1 MARQPGGTH
10 QRREDTANP
19 RASRLA
25 VLRILHAADVRQ
37 ADVLD
42 VLREALE
49 HDESRDDDELAGA
62 PLDGFAIALLHGI
75 GATLP
80 ELDARIGRSA
90 RGWRVERMPVVD
102 RNVLRLAIH
111 ELLTE
116 VTPVAVVLDEAVRL
130 ASDLSTD
137 DSSRYVNGVLASIVR
152 ELETE
157 GRLDRSDD
165 GHPQT

>member
-10 QRREDTANP
+10 PRREDTANP

-37 ADVLD
+37 ADVLE

-62 PLDGFAIALLHGI
+62 PLDRFAITLLHGI

-116 VTPVAVVLDEAVRL
+116 VTPVAVVLDEAVRM

-137 DSSRYVNGVLASIVR
+137 DSGRYINSVLASIVR
-152 ELETE
+152 ELEAE
-157 GRLDRSDD
+157 GRLGRSGH
-165 GHPQT
+165 GHPEA